1 MLLPPVSGVKRGW
14 VVVLGLTPKLP
25 TISGFLRSLQCSSGG
40 KYGYFKCLRAF
51 YNWLYSPKA
60 GLGFK
65 AEANPVTWVEAPKRP
80 LLILPALTRVQVES
94 LIDKAGTTRDR
105 AIISL
110 FTESGLRLFE
120 LTNIRPHDID
130 WDRAALSESW
140 ARAGKRLWRLLVSYP
155 KGISK
160 HGWLSINQ
168 TAISGD

>member
-14 VVVLGLTPKLP
+14 VVVLGLTPKPP
-25 TISGFLRSLQCSSGG
+25 TISNFLRSLQCSSGG

-65 AEANPVTWVEAPKRP
+65 AEANPITWVEAPKRP

-130 WDRAALSESW
+130 WNKPHYQS
-140 ARAGKRLWRLLVSYP
+140 
-155 KGISK
+155 
-160 HGWLSINQ
+160 HGQGQERGSSAFW
-168 TAISGD
+168 